1 MGAIKSQHFKCL
13 CPVVSSHLSW
23 VLSASLKIKGL
34 FRSLFAKTLLRSK
47 TTDSYTEPIT
57 TFWLLHLLL
66 FWRLF
71 PQIIIPCGVPF
82 FSFYSA
88 SEALTLHVITT
99 SGLSTFGLWCPCAWE
114 DSSTSGQ
121 PGGPLPSL
129 WGLGQRGV
137 CFRGQRPGARMKA
150 AALNTS
156 VPCFRTKWKR
166 ENGKVLLTEQNGCP
180 EPHECVNRYCLQTVL
195 WASGCLGTLLYPWY
209 KVHVEV
215 GDSFFFFL
223 FFSLLFHSHPPS
235 FKGSSLLT
243 VLSLFPQYQNIWS
256 HQAGFRLWCWHF
268 LMPTSRE
275 HLISVNEQIKGTVA
289 WSN

>member
-1 MGAIKSQHFKCL
+1 MF
-13 CPVVSSHLSW
+13 PPTSW

-71 PQIIIPCGVPF
+71 PQIIIPCVVPF
-82 FSFYSA
+82 SSFYSA

-129 WGLGQRGV
+129 WGLGQWGV

-166 ENGKVLLTEQNGCP
+166 KWKGVADRTEWVSRATRVC
-180 EPHECVNRYCLQTVL
+180 E
-195 WASGCLGTLLYPWY
+195 
-209 KVHVEV
+209 
-215 GDSFFFFL
+215 
-223 FFSLLFHSHPPS
+223 SLLLADSVVSFRRSGHSA
-235 FKGSSLLT
+235 
-243 VLSLFPQYQNIWS
+243 LSLI
-256 HQAGFRLWCWHF
+256 
-268 LMPTSRE
+268 
-275 HLISVNEQIKGTVA
+275 
-289 WSN
+289 